1 MLEVVDGVVE
11 VLEVVDISAVDVV
24 ICEVVVLGV
33 VVVVVVVVVLV
44 VEVGRLVVVVTPSAD
59 GVLGGLSHSG

>member
-33 VVVVVVVVVLV
+33 VVVVVVVLV